1 MPPLRLAFM
10 GTAAF
15 AVPALAALA
24 AARHEIVRVYTQPP
38 RPAGRGHKPRPT
50 PVQVAA
56 ERLGLAIDTPRSLRD
71 ADAQDAFAALGCDAA
86 VVAAYGLILPRAVLD
101 APRLGCVNIHPSLLP
116 RWRGAAPIPRTI
128 EAGDRETGVTII
140 VMDEG
145 VDTGPVLA
153 VERIAVPA
161 RADAGQLHD
170 MLADLGARLMVATLD
185 DFASGRIAPRPQ
197 GDAGATYAAKIDKAE
212 CMIDWTRPAEA
223 LDRLVRAFSPTP
235 GARFMLGGEPI
246 KLLAAEPTA
255 ASGAPGTVLD
265 ADFTVA
271 CGEAA
276 LRLNRVQ
283 RPGRAAVSGA
293 DFLRGARL
301 APGARLS

>member
-1 MPPLRLAFM
+1 M

-24 AARHEIVRVYTQPP
+24 EAGHEIIRVYTQPP
-38 RPAGRGHKPRPT
+38 RPARRGHKPRPT

-56 ERLGLAIDTPRSLRD
+56 ERLGLAVDAPRSLRD
-71 ADAQDAFAALGCDAA
+71 AGARDAFAALGCDAA

-153 VERIAVPA
+153 VERVAVPA

-185 DFASGRIAPRPQ
+185 DFARGRLAPRPQ

-212 CMIDWTRPAEA
+212 TVIDWTRPAEA

-235 GARFMLGGEPI
+235 GARFMLGAEPI
-246 KLLAAEPTA
+246 KLLAAEPTP
-255 ASGAPGTVLD
+255 GAGVPGTVLD

-271 CGEAA
+271 CGAGA
-276 LRLNRVQ
+276 LRLDRVQ
-283 RPGRAAVSGA
+283 RPGRGVVSGA